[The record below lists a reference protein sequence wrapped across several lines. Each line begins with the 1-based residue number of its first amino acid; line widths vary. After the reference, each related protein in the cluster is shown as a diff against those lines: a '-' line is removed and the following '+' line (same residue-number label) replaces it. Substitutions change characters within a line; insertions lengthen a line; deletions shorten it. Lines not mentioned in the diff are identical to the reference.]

1 MTRAT
6 KLTAGQV
13 LMWAGFLAAAL
24 VSTRQTAEIDWT
36 AYAGTFAIGAMG
48 VVILRA
54 TAKRSAEDQA
64 AATVGL
70 AALADSL
77 NNIRDWLR
85 EQIRNRN
92 SIGVYDIHRRIDE
105 EPVHDLRA
113 FADGREAIID
123 ACGLEV
129 YAAVMSEF
137 ATAERTIN
145 RAWSASA
152 DGYVD
157 EVWLCLER
165 AESLMADAA
174 ATLEKARGG

>member
-1 MTRAT
+1 
-6 KLTAGQV
+6 
-13 LMWAGFLAAAL
+13 
-24 VSTRQTAEIDWT
+24 
-36 AYAGTFAIGAMG
+36 
-48 VVILRA
+48 VILRA

-77 NNIRDWLR
+77 NKIRDWLR

-105 EPVHDLRA
+105 GPVHDLRA
-113 FADGREAIID
+113 FADGRETIID